1 MLMPRALLIVLSL
14 SVCGVRIHSRHV
26 DVSGVLR
33 EMNSCLRVVRHALRR
48 SASLTHTV
56 CSITPLSTGL

>member
-1 MLMPRALLIVLSL
+1 VLIVLSL
-14 SVCGVRIHSRHV
+14 SVCAVRIHSHHA
-26 DVSGVLR
+26 DMSGALR

-56 CSITPLSTGL
+56 CSIDACSSGL